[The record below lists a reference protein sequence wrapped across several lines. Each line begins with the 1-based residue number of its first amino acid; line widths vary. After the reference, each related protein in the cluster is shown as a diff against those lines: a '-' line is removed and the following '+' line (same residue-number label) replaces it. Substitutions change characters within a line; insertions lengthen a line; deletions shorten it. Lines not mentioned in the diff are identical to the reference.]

1 MLITYKQKLYKNDKN
16 RRIDTLLRRYGVFY
30 NHCIALH
37 KRYYRLFKK
46 YLKLNDLQKHTTK
59 LKKTHRYAFL
69 KTLGSQTLQDLTERI
84 DKAFKKFFKKQAKLP
99 RFKKVANYKSFT
111 FKSQVDKKTG
121 LNKGVGFEIK
131 DNVVSFNGYS
141 YKFIKTYALIGKVKT
156 LTIKRDNLDDYFL
169 CLVCEIEDKPNKQT
183 ACDKS
188 VGFDFG
194 LRTFLTGS
202 DNTKI
207 ESPLFFSKYLP
218 LIRACNRSLSKK
230 KRGSHN
236 RLKAKLRL
244 ARLHRKIKNLRTD
257 FFYKLAN
264 SLAKQYSHI
273 FIEDLNMKAMQKLWG
288 RKVSDIAFSEFVKI
302 LENKAHVVKIDR
314 FYPSSK
320 TCSNC
325 LSVDENFN
333 KDIKKV
339 GKTDEERKYHCKH
352 CGLVIDRDLNAS
364 INIHKVGASTI
375 GVEFVR
381 PT

>member
-131 DNVVSFNGYS
+131 DNVVSFSGYS

-156 LTIKRDNLDDYFL
+156 LTIKRDNMGDYFL
-169 CLVCEIEDKPNKQT
+169 CLVCELENNPNKQT

-236 RLKAKLRL
+236 RLKARLRL

-273 FIEDLNMKAMQKLWG
+273 FIEDLNMKSMQKLWG

-325 LSVDENFN
+325 LCVDENFN
-333 KDIKKV
+333 KDIKKM
-339 GKTDEERKYHCKH
+339 RLSIFI
-352 CGLVIDRDLNAS
+352 GLGHQLL
-364 INIHKVGASTI
+364 G
-375 GVEFVR
+375 
-381 PT
+381 

>member
-59 LKKTHRYAFL
+59 LRYAFL

-156 LTIKRDNLDDYFL
+156 LTIKRDNMGDYFL
-169 CLVCEIEDKPNKQT
+169 CLVCELENNPNKQT

-218 LIRACNRSLSKK
+218 LIKRLSKNLSKK
-230 KRGSHN
+230 VKGSN
-236 RLKAKLRL
+236 NFKKAKKKL
-244 ARLHRKIKNLRTD
+244 AQLHQKIKHLRTD
-257 FFYKLAN
+257 FFYKLALKL
-264 SLAKQYSHI
+264 SKKYQSI

-333 KDIKKV
+333 KDIKKL
-339 GKTDEERKYHCKH
+339 GKTDKEREYHCKY
-352 CGLVIDRDLNAS
+352 CGLVIDRDLNAA
-364 INIHKVGASTI
+364 INIHRVGASTI

>member
-69 KTLGSQTLQDLTERI
+69 KTLDSQTLQDLTERI

-141 YKFIKTYALIGKVKT
+141 FKFVKTYEFNGKPKT
-156 LTIKRDNLDDYFL
+156 LTIKRDNMGDYFL
-169 CLVCEIEDKPNKQT
+169 CLVCEIEDKPKPAGGN
-183 ACDKS
+183 S
-188 VGFDFG
+188 VGLDFG

-236 RLKAKLRL
+236 RLKARLRL

-273 FIEDLNMKAMQKLWG
+273 FIEDLNMKSMQKLWG

-333 KDIKKV
+333 KDIKKI
-339 GKTDEERKYHCKH
+339 GKTDKEREYHCKY
-352 CGLVIDRDLNAS
+352 CGLELDRDLNAS
-364 INIHKVGASTI
+364 INIHRVGASTL

>member
-131 DNVVSFNGYS
+131 DNVVSFSGYS
-141 YKFIKTYALIGKVKT
+141 YKFIKTYALIGQVKT
-156 LTIKRDNLDDYFL
+156 LTIKRDNMGDYFL
-169 CLVCEIEDKPNKQT
+169 CLVCELENNPNKQT

-207 ESPLFFSKYLP
+207 ESPLFFSQYLP
-218 LIRACNRSLSKK
+218 LIKRLSKNLSKK
-230 KRGSHN
+230 VKGSN
-236 RLKAKLRL
+236 NFKKAKKKL
-244 ARLHRKIKNLRTD
+244 AQLHQKIKHLRTD
-257 FFYKLAN
+257 FFYKLALKL
-264 SLAKQYSHI
+264 SRKYQSI
-273 FIEDLNMKAMQKLWG
+273 FIEDLKHESHAKTLGQK
-288 RKVSDIAFSEFVKI
+288 SERYSF
-302 LENKAHVVKIDR
+302 
-314 FYPSSK
+314 
-320 TCSNC
+320 
-325 LSVDENFN
+325 
-333 KDIKKV
+333 
-339 GKTDEERKYHCKH
+339 
-352 CGLVIDRDLNAS
+352 
-364 INIHKVGASTI
+364 
-375 GVEFVR
+375 
-381 PT
+381 

>member
-69 KTLGSQTLQDLTERI
+69 KTLGSQTLQDLIERI

-141 YKFIKTYALIGKVKT
+141 YKFIKTYALIGQVKT
-156 LTIKRDNLDDYFL
+156 LTIKRDNMGDYFL
-169 CLVCEIEDKPNKQT
+169 CLVCELENNPNKQT

-207 ESPLFFSKYLP
+207 ESPLFFFKYLP
-218 LIRACNRSLSKK
+218 LIKRLSKNLSKK
-230 KRGSHN
+230 VKGSN
-236 RLKAKLRL
+236 NFKKAKKKL
-244 ARLHRKIKNLRTD
+244 AKLHQKIKHLRTD
-257 FFYKLAN
+257 FFYKLALKL
-264 SLAKQYSHI
+264 SRKYQSI

-333 KDIKKV
+333 KDIKKL
-339 GKTDEERKYHCKH
+339 GKTDKEREYHCKY
-352 CGLVIDRDLNAS
+352 CGLELDRDLNAS
-364 INIHKVGASTI
+364 INIHRVGASI
-375 GVEFVR
+375 LGVEFVR

>member
-121 LNKGVGFEIK
+121 LNKGVGFEITN
-131 DNVVSFNGYS
+131 NVVSFNGYS
-141 YKFIKTYALIGKVKT
+141 FKFVKTYEFNGKPKT
-156 LTIKRDNLDDYFL
+156 LTIKRDNMGDYFL
-169 CLVCEIEDKPNKQT
+169 CLVCELENNPNKQT

-236 RLKAKLRL
+236 RLKARLRL

-273 FIEDLNMKAMQKLWG
+273 FIEDLNMKSMQKLWG

-302 LENKAHVVKIDR
+302 LENKTHVVKIDR

-333 KDIKKV
+333 KDIKKI
-339 GKTDEERKYHCKH
+339 GKTDKEREYHCKY
-352 CGLVIDRDLNAS
+352 CGLELDRDLNAS
-364 INIHKVGASTI
+364 INIHRVGASI
-375 GVEFVR
+375 LGVEFVR